1 MENENKATVETQEP
15 AAEKTFTQSEVDS
28 IIAKRVARAMK
39 GVPDEAELA
48 AYRSWKENRQSETE
62 KAEAAMKERDEAKT
76 ALAAAQEELEAA
88 KRFVYLLKKGIT
100 GDEAE
105 FIEFKALKMADDTI
119 TFEKAVDELTKD
131 RKAAVR
137 VDFGGSL
144 EGGSG
149 RLTKEEIRKI
159 KDPVQRQKAIA
170 ENLNLYRKG

>member
-1 MENENKATVETQEP
+1 
-15 AAEKTFTQSEVDS
+15 
-28 IIAKRVARAMK
+28 
-39 GVPDEAELA
+39 
-48 AYRSWKENRQSETE
+48 
-62 KAEAAMKERDEAKT
+62 
-76 ALAAAQEELEAA
+76 
-88 KRFVYLLKKGIT
+88 
-100 GDEAE
+100 
-105 FIEFKALKMADDTI
+105 MADDTT